1 MKKITFLI
9 GAVLLSLNTSIAQKE
24 QPAEKLKSKCTLVF
38 EDAYEKVEKNYAG
51 WHEKTGSNKDKKKFD
66 KLTKETRERVRNVN
80 EPAECYFMM
89 NDWLSFFED
98 GHLFINIPEPYTKPE
113 PEEERAKR
121 AARTASVSYR
131 SEEQFRKFLDSKPNQ
146 HELVGIWETED
157 KNYRLGMIEEGKGEF
172 TAFLME
178 AKDELWTAGKSKFTL
193 SEKYKDHYEAEYR
206 YFDFTAETKFAR
218 HIKDYLVIEG
228 IYKMK
233 KVYPKP
239 QTIVSNV
246 DILTK
251 LPDYRVEQ
259 IDDKT
264 VLITLPPFT
273 MYDSDDV
280 IMAMVTKYSPLISS
294 TENLIVDLR
303 NNPGGNE
310 NAFAALYPYIADK
323 PIVRKGGM
331 FRSSEDNIVLLSHE
345 LESIQT
351 DPKFKR
357 ILAPKL
363 NKVISLM
370 KNNPNGYVQGPD
382 KVFQYVKPSAYPK
395 KVAILV
401 NENTASTAESV
412 TLEAKQSDKTI
423 VIGTR
428 TKGLADYIEVR
439 DWGLPA
445 FGWRLAIGMAKSM
458 RDQDID
464 NKGIKPDVKVP
475 SNEVDWVGF
484 ATEYLSKR

>member
-9 GAVLLSLNTSIAQKE
+9 GAALLSLNTTIAQDE
-24 QPAEKLKSKCTLVF
+24 QAEKPKSKCTLVF
-38 EDAYEKVEKNYAG
+38 EDAYEKIENNYAG
-51 WHEKTGSNKDKKKFD
+51 WHEKLSSSKAKKKFA
-66 KLTKETRERVRNVN
+66 KLTEETRERVRNVN

-98 GHLFINIPEPYTKPE
+98 GHLFINIPNPYQKPE

-121 AARTASVSYR
+121 AARVGSVKYR
-131 SEEQFRKFLDSKPNQ
+131 NEDQFRKFLDSKSN
-146 HELVGIWETED
+146 HHDLVGIWETED
-157 KNYRLGMIEEGKGEF
+157 SNYRLGVLNNGKGEF
-172 TAFLME
+172 NAFLME

-193 SEKYKDHYEAEYR
+193 SELYDNHFEAEYR
-206 YFDFTAETKFAR
+206 YFDFTSETKFAR
-218 HIKDYLVIEG
+218 KIKNYLVIEG
-228 IYKMK
+228 IYKLK
-233 KVYPKP
+233 KVYPEPKEE
-239 QTIVSNV
+239 VNNM
-246 DILTK
+246 DILTR

-280 IMAMVTKYSPLISS
+280 IMSMVTKYSPLISS
-294 TENLIVDLR
+294 TENLIVDMR

-323 PIVRKGGM
+323 PIVRKGGL
-331 FRSSEDNIVLLSHE
+331 FRSSEENIVLLGHE
-345 LESIQT
+345 LQSIQG

-370 KNNPNGYVQGPD
+370 KSKPGEYVQGPD
-382 KVFQYVKPSAYPK
+382 KVFQYVKPTEFPK

-412 TLEAKQSDKTI
+412 TLEAKQSSKTI
-423 VIGTR
+423 IMGTR

-445 FGWRLAIGMAKSM
+445 YGWRLALGMAKSM
-458 RDQDID
+458 RGKDID

-475 SNEVDWVGF
+475 SNEVDWVSF
-484 ATEYLSKR
+484 AADYLSKR